1 MLNKEIFCK
10 LEAFLKILTII
21 LTDGPYISEYAEIAY
36 KLAEAAFKNY
46 EVNIFLYLD
55 AVHIPKKG
63 QNPSFFNNIGEL
75 FSQLAEKGVTIRACA
90 RCAAARGY
98 IIEENMA
105 NLDENQAERLERD
118 FVEGKLAKNSNCKDY
133 FPGIQITSLYE
144 LSEML
149 SKSDR
154 VISLSR

>member
-1 MLNKEIFCK
+1 MKT
-10 LEAFLKILTII
+10 LTII
-21 LTDGPYISEYAEIAY
+21 LTDGPYISEYAEIAC
-36 KLAEAAFKNY
+36 KLAETALKRY
-46 EVNIFLYLD
+46 HVNIFLYLD

-63 QNPSFFNNIGEL
+63 QNPSFFTNTGEL
-75 FSQLAEKGVTIRACA
+75 FSGLAEKGAVIRACA

-98 IIEENMA
+98 FPEEEIIE
-105 NLDENQAERLERD
+105 
-118 FVEGKLAKNSNCKDY
+118 GSNCRDY
-133 FPGIQITSLYE
+133 FPGIKITSLYE

>member
-1 MLNKEIFCK
+1 MKT
-10 LEAFLKILTII
+10 LTIV

-36 KLAEAAFKNY
+36 KLADSALKQY
-46 EVNIFLYLD
+46 KVNIFLYLD
-55 AVHIPKKG
+55 AVHIPKKD
-63 QNPSFFNNIGEL
+63 QDPSFFANAGQL
-75 FSQLAEKGVTIRACA
+75 FSGLTEKGVVIRACA

-98 IIEENMA
+98 VAEEEII
-105 NLDENQAERLERD
+105 Q
-118 FVEGKLAKNSNCKDY
+118 GSNCKDY

-154 VISLSR
+154 VISFSR

>member
-1 MLNKEIFCK
+1 
-10 LEAFLKILTII
+10 LKILTII

-36 KLAEAAFKNY
+36 KLAENALQKY
-46 EVNIFLYLD
+46 HVNIFLYLD

-63 QNPSFFNNIGEL
+63 QNPSFFINVGEL
-75 FSQLAEKGVTIRACA
+75 FSKLAEKGAEIRACA

-98 IIEENMA
+98 IPEE
-105 NLDENQAERLERD
+105 EI
-118 FVEGKLAKNSNCKDY
+118 VEGTNCRDY
-133 FPGIQITSLYE
+133 FPGIRITSLYE

-149 SKSDR
+149 SKSDK